1 MKLENFEHGFS
12 LLEVTVA
19 LLVMS
24 VVMGTAFALLNR
36 FQQAYRYEE
45 ANAEAQRNGRFA
57 IARLQEIIRSAGTN
71 PTNNSAVNGA
81 SFIQF
86 PDGNPG
92 PSIRLLTDLNGDGLF
107 TASVSA
113 NSDAIV
119 TSEDVT
125 LKLVGDKIM
134 LIDNT
139 LPISSPRKTL
149 VIAENIRSLTFSD
162 PNPSASRREIIVNLT
177 AIPGGIGDNDPRY
190 TQVIFTSAVRV
201 RNR

>member
-1 MKLENFEHGFS
+1 MKSEAFERGFS

-71 PTNNSAVNGA
+71 PSANSAVNGA

-107 TASVSA
+107 TASVSV
-113 NSDAIV
+113 NSDVIV

-125 LKLVGDKIM
+125 LKLVNDKIL

-139 LPISSPRKTL
+139 LPAGAPRKTL
-149 VIAENIRSLTFSD
+149 IIAENIRSLTFSD
-162 PNPSASRREIIVNLT
+162 PNPNSSRREVIVDLT
-177 AIPGGIGDNDPRY
+177 AVPSGISDGDPRY
-190 TQVIFTSAVRV
+190 TQVRFTSAIRV